1 MGTGLLTVV
10 DHKQN
15 MISVVRNLEEFFS
28 RESCGWC
35 TPCRDGLPWSVK
47 MLMALEQGRG
57 HASDLVQLEHLT
69 KLLGPGRTFCAH
81 APGAMEPLQSAL
93 KFFRAE
99 FEAGVSPV
107 AAKADRS
114 EEHTSELQ
122 SLMRIS
128 YAVFCLTKTK
138 KNTITYSEI

>member
-1 MGTGLLTVV
+1 MRISDWSSYVCSSDLFDTIAKAGSRMGTGLLTVV

-69 KLLGPGRTFCAH
+69 KLLGPGRTFCA
-81 APGAMEPLQSAL
+81 Q
-93 KFFRAE
+93 
-99 FEAGVSPV
+99 
-107 AAKADRS
+107 DRKS
-114 EEHTSELQ
+114 TRLNSSH
-122 SLMRIS
+122 
-128 YAVFCLTKTK
+128 
-138 KNTITYSEI
+138 

>member
-1 MGTGLLTVV
+1 MRISDWSSDVCPSDLV

-107 AAKADRS
+107 AAKADA
-114 EEHTSELQ
+114 LQ
-122 SLMRIS
+122 DL
-128 YAVFCLTKTK
+128 AQTGVLDAKVA
-138 KNTITYSEI
+138 